1 MSHETETAPVDLS
14 AVDPAMRVKAL
25 IALTQ
30 ELTSIFT
37 QENDSLR
44 ERRPAD
50 MAPLQAD
57 KARLA
62 AAYAQSIRQV
72 AQDRSLVDGAGDGLL
87 EQLKEITRTFES
99 RANEQRALLSGAQA
113 ASEGVL
119 RAVADEAEAAAST
132 SAYNNPSERNSAA
145 NATPITL
152 NEEV

>member
-1 MSHETETAPVDLS
+1 MSHETETSQIEAP
-14 AVDPAMRVKAL
+14 AVDPSMRVKAL

-30 ELTSIFT
+30 ELTSIFV

-44 ERRPAD
+44 ARKPAD

-72 AQDRSLVDGAGDGLL
+72 AQDRSLVDGARDGLL

-99 RANEQRALLSGAQA
+99 RASEQRALLDGAQS

-119 RAVADEAEAAAST
+119 RAVADEAEAAKT
-132 SAYNNPSERNSAA
+132 PAYSKHSEENIAA
-145 NATPITL
+145 GATPITL

>member
-1 MSHETETAPVDLS
+1 MSHETETAPLERPI
-14 AVDPAMRVKAL
+14 VDPAMRVKAL

-37 QENDSLR
+37 QENESLR
-44 ERRPAD
+44 ARRPAD

-99 RANEQRALLSGAQA
+99 RASEQRALLAGTQS
-113 ASEGVL
+113 ASESVL
-119 RAVADEAEAAAST
+119 RAVADEAAAT
-132 SAYNNPSERNSAA
+132 TTTPAYNNGKENTGAA
-145 NATPITL
+145 DAAPITL